1 MAPGDDP
8 VRQLARELRDLRE
21 AAGKPTY
28 RTMARGA
35 GFGASTLSRAASGE
49 TLATLPVVLAYVRA
63 CGGDP
68 ADWERRWRA
77 AATRAAGPR
86 DAEDGDDPAPYR
98 GLARFEAGDADIFFG
113 RDRLTDRLLELTARR
128 RFTAVFGPSGSGKS
142 SLLRAGLIPRLQ
154 QVADPA
160 TRPAAL
166 RILTPG
172 AHPLRD
178 HAPHLTPAASS
189 TYDPAA
195 STAGIPAPGPAGGR
209 ATGTSADPE
218 GGPAT
223 ASAASAATDST
234 DGRAAAPG
242 PGPAPR
248 GVTDSKGGRAA
259 ESVSGSDR
267 GPAGGRATGTSAGPE
282 RGPEGGPADGHASG
296 PATASAASAA
306 TDSTDGRAAGHAS
319 GPEPGVA
326 GGPATGHVIGSEP
339 TPEGGRPAGHAS
351 GPASG
356 LAGGRATGTAGSA
369 AGYAADAGSGSS
381 GGTAA
386 GHVTGSES
394 GPEGAGA
401 AGSTAGTAIGAT
413 GGRGAGPG
421 LGPVGGRGVGAGSGA
436 EGGGGDTWLI
446 VDQFEELFTLCADA
460 AEREGF
466 IERLLAAAHP
476 AGRTRVVIAVRADF
490 LGRCAEHPRLIGALQ
505 DATLLAGP
513 MDRDELREAVV
524 RPAQAA
530 GLIVERALSARVVA
544 EVVGEPGGLPLMSHA
559 LLETWRRRAGRAL
572 TERAY
577 DEAGGLHGAI
587 SRTAEDL
594 YHRLTAEQA
603 ALARR
608 VLLRLVMPGDGTPD
622 TRRPVARA
630 ELALGADDTAVVLDE
645 LARARLITVDD
656 GTVDLAHEALIQAW
670 PRLRSWIDAERTRLR
685 VHRRLTDAA
694 VMWHELDREPGAL
707 YRGSRLAA
715 AEEAFPAAEA
725 DGGPDELTPT
735 ERAFLDASTAARR
748 REEQAAARTTRRL
761 RALTATLS
769 VLLVL
774 AVAAGATAWTQSRSN
789 ERQRRAA
796 DAARQVALSRQL
808 ATTSDA
814 LVGSD
819 PELASLL
826 AVQAYRE
833 SPTTEAVVSLEAAAA
848 LPLKAVLRP
857 PDREHDVESL
867 AFSPDGRTLA
877 TGDSAGTVIQW
888 DAAGGRVRSTV
899 GHPSAGATALAYGA
913 DGRTLA
919 ITGWK
924 GELDLRPV
932 SAEGGRAARTVALGT
947 EPPLDWELGPDART
961 AVTADR
967 GGAIRLWDVATGR
980 DRRIVTSREKIP
992 GPMAFCA
999 GGRVVAMS
1007 DAGRIREWDT
1017 RTGRPLADFAAR
1029 SQTHE
1034 VPDDGGDFLDLACG
1048 PDGRSVATGDFADG
1062 KVRIRD
1068 AATGRV
1074 RAVLSGHAGQVGA
1087 LAFSP
1092 DGRTLATGGDDRTVR
1107 IWDVATGRARAV
1119 LSGHTGTVRAL
1130 AFSPDGRTLATAGA
1144 DRTVR
1149 LWDVTNGPA
1158 VLPGVAAAAFGGGGV
1173 VLAGT
1178 DGGLRLRDTA
1188 TGHVR
1193 VLAGPSPG
1201 PPPVAVAVTKD
1212 GRAVASWDGDGS
1224 VRLWDT
1230 VSGQVTATLA
1240 AVGNAGG
1247 LAFSPDGRTLV
1258 IADYDGRLRPWDVRA
1273 HRFRTTFRVWIAP
1286 GTGPVFGPDGRIVA
1300 AQTVDGA
1307 VALVDLGT
1315 GETRSILNGA
1325 PVHGSSGS
1333 MPMVDSGVAL
1343 SSDGR
1348 TAAVGTW
1355 DGHVLLADLT
1365 TGRTRALATGRTAPV
1380 TSVAFTP
1387 DRRTVAAGDWDG
1399 PVHLLDVATGHVRA
1413 TLTAAPRSATD
1424 LAFGPDAHTL
1434 LVLDP
1439 QQTVR
1444 LWAVDLPDPAAAVT
1458 AVCRAVGRDLTR
1470 QERGTYLPDEPA
1482 RPVCGTTTDR

>member
-1 MAPGDDP
+1 MSGRPEKEMAPGDDP

-68 ADWERRWRA
+68 ADWEQRWRA
-77 AATRAAGPR
+77 AATLAAGPR
-86 DAEDGDDPAPYR
+86 DSEDGDDPAPYR

-189 TYDPAA
+189 TYGRAA
-195 STAGIPAPGPAGGR
+195 STAGGPATGLEGGR

-223 ASAASAATDST
+223 ASAAGAAM
-234 DGRAAAPG
+234 
-242 PGPAPR
+242 
-248 GVTDSKGGRAA
+248 
-259 ESVSGSDR
+259 
-267 GPAGGRATGTSAGPE
+267 
-282 RGPEGGPADGHASG
+282 
-296 PATASAASAA
+296 
-306 TDSTDGRAAGHAS
+306 DSTDGRAAGLAA
-319 GPEPGVA
+319 GPGPGPA

-339 TPEGGRPAGHAS
+339 SPEGGRPAGHAS

-356 LAGGRATGTAGSA
+356 LAGGRATFTAGPA
-369 AGYAADAGSGSS
+369 AGYAADAEPGST
-381 GGTAA
+381 GGTAT
-386 GHVTGSES
+386 GHVTGSE
-394 GPEGAGA
+394 GAWAAGGT
-401 AGSTAGTAIGAT
+401 AGSTAGPAIGST

-436 EGGGGDTWLI
+436 EGDGGDTWLI

-587 SRTAEDL
+587 SRTAEGL

-622 TRRPVARA
+622 TRRPVDRA

-670 PRLRSWIDAERTRLR
+670 PRLRSWIDAERARLR

-725 DGGPDELTPT
+725 DGAADELTPT

-857 PDREHDVESL
+857 PGREHDVESL

-877 TGDSAGTVIQW
+877 TGDSAGAVIQW
-888 DAAGGRVRSTV
+888 DASGGRVRSTV

-932 SAEGGRAARTVALGT
+932 SAEGGRAARTVVLGP
-947 EPPLDWELGPDART
+947 ESPLDWELGPDART

-980 DRRIVTSREKIP
+980 DRRIDTSREKIP

-1048 PDGRSVATGDFADG
+1048 PDGRNVATGDFADG

-1074 RAVLSGHAGQVGA
+1074 RVVLSGHAGQVGA

-1107 IWDVATGRARAV
+1107 IWDVATGRVRAV

-1193 VLAGPSPG
+1193 VLGGPSSG
-1201 PPPVAVAVTKD
+1201 PPPVAVAVTKG
-1212 GRAVASWDGDGS
+1212 GRTVASWDGDGW

-1230 VSGQVTATLA
+1230 VSGQVTATIA
-1240 AVGNAGG
+1240 AAGNAGG

-1413 TLTAAPRSATD
+1413 TLTAAPRSAAD

-1439 QQTVR
+1439 QQTLR

-1482 RPVCGTTTDR
+1482 RPVCGTTAR